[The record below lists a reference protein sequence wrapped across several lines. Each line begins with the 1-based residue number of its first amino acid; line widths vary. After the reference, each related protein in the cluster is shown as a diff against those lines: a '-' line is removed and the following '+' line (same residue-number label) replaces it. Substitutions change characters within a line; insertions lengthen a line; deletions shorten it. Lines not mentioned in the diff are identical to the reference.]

1 MASVNNDSN
10 MCDMD
15 SMPYLNYIE
24 LLAYRDTT
32 GNNQFVLND
41 ADKNILNQCKY
52 FTDTLQ
58 CILSDIEKQGHTEKI
73 PAFPKSE
80 LLRIMCVKK
89 QKGF

>member
-15 SMPYLNYIE
+15 SRPYLNYIE

-32 GNNQFVLND
+32 GNNQFELNV

-58 CILSDIEKQGHTEKI
+58 CISDIEIQAI
-73 PAFPKSE
+73 
-80 LLRIMCVKK
+80 LKK
-89 QKGF
+89 YQLSQNLNCCE

>member
-15 SMPYLNYIE
+15 SRPYLNYIE

-32 GNNQFVLND
+32 GNNQFELND

-58 CILSDIEKQGHTEKI
+58 CILSDIEKQAI
-73 PAFPKSE
+73 
-80 LLRIMCVKK
+80 LKK
-89 QKGF
+89 YQLSQNLNCCE